1 MPRHDF
7 ELDVVNHLLQEGHVR
22 MERQKARIVSM
33 ERMRDDTASSRVIL
47 KKFEEAQVRLNVQKE
62 EIRRRLAKTA

>member
-1 MPRHDF
+1 
-7 ELDVVNHLLQEGHVR
+7 

-47 KKFEEAQVRLNVQKE
+47 KKLEEAQVRLNVQKE